1 MKKTTGHGKDE
12 SSYKLNKVQL
22 TLLKELDYLN
32 NWLKM
37 RNPKKMTTRVQDLI
51 DEIKVIKNS
60 GEPIKAKMEQH
71 LKDKTEI
78 IKDAI
83 ERKLDDLIVF
93 DNFIKIIKPDFKE
106 NSVIMKH
113 INDTIKHHDIY
124 SNDLRKAKEL
134 IAKI

>member
-1 MKKTTGHGKDE
+1 MKKTTGRSKDE
-12 SSYKLNKVQL
+12 SVYKLSKVQL
-22 TLLKELDYLN
+22 SQLKELNYLN

-51 DEIKVIKNS
+51 DEIKIIKNS
-60 GEPIKAKMEQH
+60 GEPIKVKMEQH

-93 DNFIKIIKPDFKE
+93 DNFIKIIKPNFKE

-134 IAKI
+134 IEKI